1 MSCSI
6 RDPSPRDFSI
16 MTLFRDINCC
26 FFTNLCWLIL
36 NTKFSWG
43 FTYKKQVNL
52 KSWRMVGACS
62 ILEATQLIKQGR
74 TIAWEA
80 LKSYEFYL
88 RFELRVACTVIC
100 SWQFHLEIVWINQDL
115 FVMSVD
121 VWKMCDSFSKRGNH
135 WCLNQHNIMYQYFGN

>member
-1 MSCSI
+1 MLS
-6 RDPSPRDFSI
+6 
-16 MTLFRDINCC
+16 
-26 FFTNLCWLIL
+26 FFA
-36 NTKFSWG
+36 WG

-88 RFELRVACTVIC
+88 RFELRVACTMIHVAHWSKSPFVLSKSVQGFSHQKWPNFMIFLRIRKLTKWTLF
-100 SWQFHLEIVWINQDL
+100 SVMIHKLQNAKINFIYML
-115 FVMSVD
+115 RLISSTR
-121 VWKMCDSFSKRGNH
+121 KY
-135 WCLNQHNIMYQYFGN
+135 I